1 MSLMRIEELTSLGPV
16 EQDHL
21 QQLEDAL
28 HDALL
33 ASQLQAQENGLDTER
48 MACAATTLLLA
59 LTARSAIDAV
69 AEVTKKEF
77 GALGSDVL
85 GWALDRSKDRPKAWH

>member
-1 MSLMRIEELTSLGPV
+1 MSLMRIEELTSLGPA
-16 EQDHL
+16 EREHL

-33 ASQLQAQENGLDTER
+33 AGQLQAKENGLDTER
-48 MACAATTLLLA
+48 MARAATTLLLA
-59 LTARSAIDAV
+59 LTARNAIDAV

-77 GALGSDVL
+77 GALASDVL
-85 GWALDRSKDRPKAWH
+85 GWARDRAKDRPKLWH